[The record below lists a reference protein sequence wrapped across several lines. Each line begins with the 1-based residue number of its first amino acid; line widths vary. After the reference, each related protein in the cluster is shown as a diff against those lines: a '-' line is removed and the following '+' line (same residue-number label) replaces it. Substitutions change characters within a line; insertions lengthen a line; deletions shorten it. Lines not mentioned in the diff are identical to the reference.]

1 MDFFFFPLAIA
12 LVYIVVPVLIIIGF
26 LKLYHTFKE
35 SVRVREEQNEIFRE
49 LVAHLKS
56 KNDIK

>member
-1 MDFFFFPLAIA
+1 MDFFFFPLTIA
-12 LVYIVVPVLIIIGF
+12 LVYIAVPVLIIIGF
-26 LKLYHTFKE
+26 LKLYNTFKK

-49 LVAHLKS
+49 LVAHLKA